1 VPAGEKVDLTVTAT
15 VGEIFPDGKV
25 RLDLNATSAGVKVLG
40 MARAI
45 VSKA

>member
-1 VPAGEKVDLTVTAT
+1 
-15 VGEIFPDGKV
+15 V